1 MHKLIL
7 GLILTLSVN
16 ISFAVTPSI
25 SAGGSHSVFLKADG
39 TAWSVGQNTAGQ
51 LGNGTTV
58 TRSIPAQAMSG
69 LIAIEAGGRHSF
81 FLKSDG
87 TLFASGSNEY
97 GQLGNGTTTNRSTPV
112 QVMSGIKA
120 VAAGDGNSMF
130 LKMDGTVWAVG
141 LNNYGQLGDGTT
153 TNRITPVQVM
163 SGVASVSGRD
173 HFTLFLKTDG
183 TVWASG
189 YNAHG
194 QLGDGTTINRSTPVQ
209 VLSQVKAVSAG
220 VYQSIFL
227 KLDGTAWTSGW
238 NSWGQLGDGTTI
250 DRHTPVQIM
259 TGVSA
264 ISSGGTNTMFL
275 KSDGTVWAAGYNG
288 DGRLGDG
295 TTIDRSSPVQVMN
308 GVKSI
313 SAGVFHS
320 LFLKLDGTVWAS
332 GDNSLGRLGDGTTT
346 NRSTPIKVFEI
357 TAPSFQI
364 VSGSFT
370 WHQAK
375 ADAESKGGRL
385 AVLDTQA
392 KINQLNTILNN
403 AGTWPY
409 LWIGLTDEVTEGVWQ
424 WINGITLTE
433 NNWATGE
440 PNASDIYEDYAHIY
454 VSGTGVQQKWNDST
468 PSVISVNRTG
478 YILEYLPPTISPV
491 ITAGPVAQQTIL
503 LGASVS
509 LSVTASGTP
518 EPTYQWRKNGVDI
531 PGATNSTLTIAS
543 AQTADSGTYTCVV
556 TNAAGTVVSDPAT
569 LIVNPPSAPQLTLD
583 GLYESA
589 PGASLTVSAIPS
601 AGFPTTFTYQWYFNG
616 FLIPANFGGTAS
628 GYTIAGDPA
637 NNGTWKVVVTNSA
650 GSAEKT
656 FVYQVFTDTD
666 GDGLSNYRESNILNT
681 NPNLADTDGDT
692 LSDFSEVNTHHTNP
706 LLADEDNDGLDDP
719 EELLAGTITNDSDSD
734 NDGLLDGPEVLDY
747 ESNPLSSDTDGD
759 GLLDYAEVVTHKTD
773 PTAADTDG
781 DGLNDKIELQTYGT
795 NPLRGDS
802 DGDNLLDKA
811 ELFTYNSNPLVKDSD
826 GDGSD
831 DGFEVATGYSPASN
845 TSRPDAAIQIQQ
857 AVEIK
862 FLAAAGQTYRIE
874 HSDDLSAW
882 TIVEPNITG
891 QNGLVRRLYSI
902 EGYQG
907 RFFRVVRQ

>member
-1 MHKLIL
+1 MHKIII

-58 TRSIPAQAMSG
+58 NRSIPAQAMSG
-69 LIAIEAGGRHSF
+69 LIAIEAGGRHTF

-87 TLFASGSNEY
+87 TVYGSGSNEY
-97 GQLGNGTTTNRSTPV
+97 GQLGDGTTTNRSTPV

-120 VAAGDGNSMF
+120 VSAGDGNSVF

-153 TNRITPVQVM
+153 TNRTTPVQVM

-194 QLGDGTTINRSTPVQ
+194 QLGDGTTTNRSTPVQ
-209 VLSQVKAVSAG
+209 VLSEVRAVSAG
-220 VYQSIFL
+220 VYQSMFL
-227 KLDGTAWTSGW
+227 KIDGTAWTSGW
-238 NSWGQLGDGTTI
+238 NNYGQLGDGTTI

-264 ISSGGTNTMFL
+264 ISSGGTHTMFL
-275 KSDGTVWAAGYNG
+275 KSDGTVWASGYNG
-288 DGRLGDG
+288 EGRLGDG
-295 TTIDRSSPVQVMN
+295 TSIDRSTPVQVMS
-308 GVKSI
+308 GVQVV

-332 GDNSLGRLGDGTTT
+332 GANTLGRLGDGTTT
-346 NRSTPIKVFEI
+346 NRSTPVKVFDI

-364 VSGSFT
+364 VRGSFT
-370 WHQAK
+370 WQQAK
-375 ADAESKGGRL
+375 TDAESKGGRL
-385 AVLDTQA
+385 AVLDTQTR
-392 KINQLNTILNN
+392 IDQLTDFLNG
-403 AGTWPY
+403 AGSWPY
-409 LWIGLTDEVTEGVWQ
+409 LWIGLTDEITEGTWR
-424 WINGITLTE
+424 WINGTPLSIS
-433 NNWATGE
+433 NWAATE
-440 PNASDIYEDYAHIY
+440 PNAASGTEDYAQIY
-454 VSGTGVQQKWNDST
+454 FSGHPEQQKWNDIAPSSLSGYVLEFT
-468 PSVISVNRTG
+468 PPEVAPVISINP
-478 YILEYLPPTISPV
+478 I
-491 ITAGPVAQQTIL
+491 AQQAIL
-503 LGASVS
+503 VGSSVS
-509 LSVTASGTP
+509 FSVTASGLP
-518 EPTYQWRKNGVDI
+518 EPTYQWRKNGVPI
-531 PGATNSTLTIAS
+531 SGATNPTLTIAS
-543 AQTADSGTYTCVV
+543 AQAIDSGSYTCVV
-556 TNAAGTVVSDPAT
+556 TNVAGTVVSDSAT

-628 GYTIAGDPA
+628 GYTIAGNPA
-637 NNGTWKVVVTNSA
+637 NNGSWKVVVTNSA
-650 GSAEKT
+650 GSVEKT

-666 GDGLSNYRESNILNT
+666 GDGLSNYRETNILNT

-692 LSDFSEVNTHHTNP
+692 LSDNAEIYTHHTNP
-706 LLADEDNDGLDDP
+706 LLADEDNDGLDDA

-734 NDGLLDGPEVLDY
+734 NDGLLDGAEVMNH
-747 ESNPLSSDTDGD
+747 ETNPLSADTDGD
-759 GLLDYAEVVTHKTD
+759 GLSDYAEVVTHNTN
-773 PTAADTDG
+773 PSETDTDG
-781 DGLNDKIELQTYGT
+781 DGLDDRSELETYQT
-795 NPLRGDS
+795 NPLSGDS
-802 DGDNLLDKA
+802 DGDNLTDGA
-811 ELFTYNSNPLVKDSD
+811 ELVIHNSNPNLKDTD

-831 DGFEVATGYSPASN
+831 DGFEVTTGYNPASN
-845 TSRPDAAIQIQQ
+845 TSRPDAALAIQQ

-862 FLAAAGQTYRIE
+862 FLAAAGQIYRIE
-874 HSDDLSAW
+874 NSTDLNTWAVIE
-882 TIVEPNITG
+882 TNIAG
-891 QNGLVRRLYSI
+891 QNALVRRLFSI